1 MDISQMDST
10 QFKQVITQYETE
22 KQTLQNNINNLEKDH
37 IIKNE
42 RLAQLK
48 TNLIASYGTDNP
60 EELQKILDKNIEELS
75 TLKQEIEI
83 LV

>member
-1 MDISQMDST
+1 MDISQMDSD
-10 QFKQVITQYETE
+10 QFKQIIAQYETE
-22 KQTLQNNINNLEKDH
+22 KQTLQNNINNLEKDY

-48 TNLIASYGTDNP
+48 TNLVQSYGTDDP
-60 EELQKILDKNIEELS
+60 EELKKILEKNIEELA
-75 TLKQEIEI
+75 TLKLEIES